1 MTRFGRKRH
10 FGGVCAIKPD
20 YPRAKLDIK
29 LVVERRDAETLTAI
43 AALRL
48 PPRYDVIVAPPG
60 EPSTKPR
67 ALNVALPAARGDLIV
82 IYDAEDEPDSNQLR
96 LAAARFATDHEI
108 DALQARLTIH
118 NATDYWLSELF
129 AIEYAVLFDFV
140 NPGLAG
146 LELPI
151 ALGGSSNHFRTRTLR
166 RVGGW
171 GAWKQTEDAR

>member
-1 MTRFGRKRH
+1 MCQVCLLHNTGSWTSNWSSSDVTR
-10 FGGVCAIKPD
+10 
-20 YPRAKLDIK
+20 
-29 LVVERRDAETLTAI
+29 ETLTAI

-96 LAAARFATDHEI
+96 LAAARFATDLEI

-118 NATDYWLSELF
+118 NARDYWLSELF
-129 AIEYAVLFDFV
+129 AIEY
-140 NPGLAG
+140 
-146 LELPI
+146 
-151 ALGGSSNHFRTRTLR
+151 
-166 RVGGW
+166 
-171 GAWKQTEDAR
+171 